1 MLKLLTIIYLIV
13 TLSSVNLYANDDYKI
28 IVKVNDK
35 IISNYDLKKEKRYL
49 SALSPEIANIDVDEF
64 DKIAKRS
71 LIREVI
77 KYKEVSKYYDDV
89 DFDSPDLIKLVKNLY
104 TRLNISSKE
113 EFEIYL
119 KKYDLDLKL
128 ISKKIGIESNWNALI
143 YEKYKDQ
150 VIVDKDKIKKKLEL
164 ESSSSTIEKL
174 FLLSEL
180 VFTAKDKEDYESNYK
195 NILNSIN
202 EKGFAST
209 ATIYSLSDTAKF
221 GGKIGWMSKNDI
233 NEKIYNQIYNLK
245 INEFSKPLKIGTG
258 FLLINIDDIK
268 EEQRENNLEEQY
280 SSMVGIERNRQ
291 LNQFSNIYFRKI
303 KKQMFIYEY

>member
-89 DFDSPDLIKLVKNLY
+89 DFDSLDLIKLVKNLY

>member
-13 TLSSVNLYANDDYKI
+13 TLSSVNLYANDNYKI

-35 IISNYDLKKEKRYL
+35 IISNHDIKREKRYL
-49 SALSPEIANIDVDEF
+49 SALRPEILNIEVDEF
-64 DKIAKRS
+64 DKIAKQS

-89 DFDSPDLIKLVKNLY
+89 DYESPDLIRLVKNLY

-128 ISKKIGIESNWNALI
+128 ISKKIAIESNWNALI

-164 ESSSSTIEKL
+164 ESSSSKIEKL
-174 FLLSEL
+174 FLLSEV
-180 VFTAKDKEDYESNYK
+180 VFTAKNKEDYESNYK
-195 NILNSIN
+195 KILNSIN

-233 NEKIYNQIYNLK
+233 SEKIYNQIYNLK

-268 EEQRENNLEEQY
+268 EEQRENNLEEKY
-280 SSMVGIERNRQ
+280 SSMVGIEKNRQ
-291 LNQFSNIYFRKI
+291 LNQFSTIYYRKI